1 MSQFISQ
8 ILDFLTGLGYW
19 GIMLG
24 LMIEIIP
31 SEIVLAYA
39 GFLVAQGEIN
49 YFEAIL
55 FGTIG
60 CLIAQIFIY
69 WIGLYGGR
77 PFVEKYGKYIHLKK
91 KHIDLAEGWFKKY
104 GGGVIFT
111 ARFVPVVRQAI
122 SIPAGLAKMPLW
134 KFSVLTTLA
143 SVLWSGLFVWLGE
156 RLSSLGKNWTDIHEL
171 SNQYT
176 VPLIVA
182 AAGLFALYFLIKIL
196 IDNRKKNKA

>member
-1 MSQFISQ
+1 MGHFVTQ

-77 PFVEKYGKYIHLKK
+77 PVVEKWGKYIHLKK
-91 KHIDLAEGWFKKY
+91 KHIDMAEGWFQKY
-104 GGGVIFT
+104 GGGVIFA
-111 ARFVPVVRQAI
+111 ARFIPVVRQAI

-143 SVLWSGLFVWLGE
+143 SVIWSALFVWLGE
-156 RLSSLGKNWTDIHEL
+156 RLYSLGKSWTDIHEL
-171 SNQYT
+171 SKQYT
-176 VPLIVA
+176 VPFIVA
-182 AAGLFALYFLIKIL
+182 AVGLMALYFLIKVL
-196 IDNRKKNKA
+196 LNNRKKTKA